1 MMMNGEVRGE
11 HLIGS
16 KRVLALSLVSLLF
29 LSVSLPMSS
38 ATQGRSEIFVDVAN
52 CPNSGDGSAED
63 PYCSIA
69 DAVIA
74 SSPSDTIWV
83 SAGTYELTSSITI
96 PHPLT
101 LKGAGSGQSALVR
114 SCLLYTSPSPRD

>member
-1 MMMNGEVRGE
+1 
-11 HLIGS
+11 
-16 KRVLALSLVSLLF
+16 
-29 LSVSLPMSS
+29 MSS

-69 DAVIA
+69 DAVFA

-114 SCLLYTSPSPRD
+114 SAGDLTETIVDIEQTYGGF